1 LNRANGLPIVAPQ
14 QQERTAQYLAQIK
27 ITRAKGADEIPA
39 PNKNKNGAL
48 LDREDCHRKGQ

>member
-1 LNRANGLPIVAPQ
+1 MGLGGEVGAIRLQHEPLDALLSK
-14 QQERTAQYLAQIK
+14 RLAY
-27 ITRAKGADEIPA
+27 GVGA